1 MSRICVKGLPKYA
14 AEDKVR
20 GFFSALGDITD
31 VKVARTKE
39 GKSRQFAFVGF
50 KSPESATAA
59 IRKFNNAFM
68 DTARLRVEE
77 AQPIGADSVLQRAW
91 SKHAK
96 DKAVPAART
105 APAEGATA
113 SSVAKPSKGGVDPV
127 EALAGDVKDKERLA
141 EFLSL
146 MKAPS
151 ATSTW
156 ANDDGMGSKA
166 AAALKSG
173 SGRRGRAAAD
183 EEAAAI
189 AAAAAAAAKAD
200 SSDDDSD
207 DDDVFDPDAPGSTAA
222 KPSTKPSAK
231 PTGAKAAK
239 AGPAGA
245 AGAGGLSDL
254 DFLRSKM
261 VKEFSDSDSDSG
273 SDSESHSDEDGGSDA
288 GSASGD
294 DDDDDDAVGKEKAR
308 GKAAGKGKAKAKE
321 DAAPAAAPAAASTA
335 AADPVVDVGE
345 TGRLFIRNLP
355 FSASEAEVRSH
366 FGAWGRLADVRLP
379 VDPTS
384 GRHRGFAIVTFVVP
398 EQALAALAEADGHV
412 FQGRILHV
420 LPAQPERPAPG
431 AGGGDGDGE
440 GGGDGS
446 GEGSKVSK
454 GTGGAAAGGSSFKA
468 QREAARKAAA
478 GGVFE
483 AGAVWNSLFIRPDTT
498 LAAVAEALG
507 VSKGGLL
514 LDGDRDGS
522 GDAEA
527 SAGGAGG
534 KSKSAGA
541 ASMAVRAA
549 LAEAAV
555 IAETKTFLK
564 DEGVSLPSLQAALEA
579 SAAAAAAADA
589 RKAAAIA
596 GGKGAAAVAAA
607 AAAAA
612 AAAVPEVTR
621 SDRVLL
627 VKNLPFTASQEA
639 LRDLFGRHGA
649 LARLVLPPSRAIA
662 VVEFADARAAKR
674 AFSGLAYT
682 RFQRVPLYLEWAPVG
697 VFGDAPAPAP
707 APPVPAAPADAK
719 SKDGKKDGKKG
730 KASASEPAE
739 PFVIDKKG
747 DSGLSLADKTAAS
760 EALTGSKRKREGE
773 TAAGPGDAAAKRSR
787 GDEDTAAAAS
797 AAAASAAAAS
807 ASGEPSTAA
816 VSASSSTLYVKNLSF
831 TTGEASLRALFA
843 PIGPL
848 RAVRI
853 PMRRD
858 TKAPSAS
865 ATAAAAAA
873 GAKAKAAPA
882 PGWLSMG
889 YGFVEYVERKDAET
903 ALRRLQGADLDGHS
917 LQLKLSTAAAA
928 AMPSADEVAGAKAA
942 AAKVAAAKSAAAGA
956 ADSGATKLLI
966 RNLAFEATRKEVASL
981 LAPFGTLRSLRLPRK
996 FDGSNRGFA
1005 FADFASHADAV
1016 AAMEALSAAHLYG
1029 RHFVIEWAA
1038 KDADKGGP
1046 EGEDEGGDAAA
1057 TTDAAGGAGKASK
1070 DTGRGSSKMVA

>member
-1 MSRICVKGLPKYA
+1 MPKYA

-20 GFFSALGDITD
+20 SFFSVLGDITD
-31 VKVARTKE
+31 VKVARSKE

-50 KSPESATAA
+50 KNAESAAAA
-59 IRKFNNAFM
+59 IRKFNSAFM
-68 DTARLRVEE
+68 DTARLKVEA

-91 SKHAK
+91 SKHTK
-96 DKAVPAART
+96 DKAGAPPKSEAAGD
-105 APAEGATA
+105 AG
-113 SSVAKPSKGGVDPV
+113 AKPTKSKAAAGGVDLV
-127 EALAGDVKDKERLA
+127 AALAGDVKDKERLA

-156 ANDDGMGSKA
+156 ANDDGMGTKA
-166 AAALKSG
+166 AAALKG
-173 SGRRGRAAAD
+173 GKGRRGRAEAD
-183 EEAAAI
+183 DGD
-189 AAAAAAAAKAD
+189 AAAASAAKTADD
-200 SSDDDSD
+200 SSDDDDD
-207 DDDVFDPDAPGSTAA
+207 DDDVFDPEAKGAPAA
-222 KPSTKPSAK
+222 S
-231 PTGAKAAK
+231 AAK
-239 AGPAGA
+239 AKAKGKASAAAAGG
-245 AGAGGLSDL
+245 AGAGAGSDL

-261 VKEFSDSDSDSG
+261 VKDFSDSEAEDEEDNEEDDGSGSASGSDSDSDSVG
-273 SDSESHSDEDGGSDA
+273 A
-288 GSASGD
+288 GR
-294 DDDDDDAVGKEKAR
+294 E
-308 GKAAGKGKAKAKE
+308 GKGKAANASNTGKAK
-321 DAAPAAAPAAASTA
+321 AAASAAAAPATSAP
-335 AADPVVDVGE
+335 ADPVLDVGE

-355 FSASEAEVRSH
+355 FAASEAEVRAH

-379 VDPTS
+379 ADPAT

-431 AGGGDGDGE
+431 SGGGDGEGE
-440 GGGDGS
+440 GGGEAGTGS
-446 GEGSKVSK
+446 GSGSGSKGS
-454 GTGGAAAGGSSFKA
+454 GGGAAGGSSFKA

-478 GGVFE
+478 GGAFE
-483 AGAVWNSLFIRPDTT
+483 SGAVWNSLFIRPDTT

-522 GDAEA
+522 GDADAAAGEA
-527 SAGGAGG
+527 GKGKG
-534 KSKSAGA
+534 KSSAAA

-555 IAETKTFLK
+555 IAETKSFLK
-564 DEGVSLPSLQAALEA
+564 EQGVSLPSLQEALEA

-589 RKAAAIA
+589 RKAAATA
-596 GGKGAAAVAAA
+596 ATGGKGAGAVAAA

-612 AAAVPEVTR
+612 AAAVPEVSR

-627 VKNLPFTASQEA
+627 VKNLPFTASPEA
-639 LRDLFGRHGA
+639 LRDLFGRHGS

-674 AFSGLAYT
+674 AFTGLAYT

-697 VFGDAPAPAP
+697 VFGDAPRPAPAP
-707 APPVPAAPADAK
+707 AAAGAGAGAPAAGAGDK
-719 SKDGKKDGKKG
+719 KGKEDGKKETE
-730 KASASEPAE
+730 SAGDS
-739 PFVIDKKG
+739 FVIDKKG
-747 DSGLSLADKTAAS
+747 DAS
-760 EALTGSKRKREGE
+760 LTGSKRKRED
-773 TAAGPGDAAAKRSR
+773 AAGGGEAAPGTALGGDSAAAKRPR
-787 GDEDTAAAAS
+787 GDSNVDAGAAAS
-797 AAAASAAAAS
+797 SGSAA
-807 ASGEPSTAA
+807 EPSTAA

-831 TTGEASLRALFA
+831 TTTEAALRALFA

-858 TKAPSAS
+858 TKA
-865 ATAAAAAA
+865 AAA
-873 GAKAKAAPA
+873 GGAASGKAAPA

-889 YGFVEYVERKDAET
+889 YGFVEYVDRKDAET
-903 ALRRLQGADLDGHS
+903 ALRRLQGSELEGHA

-942 AAKVAAAKSAAAGA
+942 AGKVAAAKAAAVGA

-996 FDGSNRGFA
+996 FDGGNRGFA

-1016 AAMEALSAAHLYG
+1016 AAMEALAAAHLYG

-1038 KDADKGGP
+1038 KDADKG
-1046 EGEDEGGDAAA
+1046 EGQGEGGDEGETAADAAA
-1057 TTDAAGGAGKASK
+1057 PKGKGKSK
-1070 DTGRGSSKMVA
+1070 K